1 MYQQRKE
8 RTKEQLPWWRRL
20 QISELGLRIVLVSVI
35 LVGGFGY
42 LVLTTA
48 VATHGLK
55 VKDLSDQ
62 LDHLALQRA
71 ELQAEVDRLQSM
83 TRLERVTSSLDL
95 VRVSQI
101 DYVTTGSGAVAAR

>member
-1 MYQQRKE
+1 MYQRKE
-8 RTKEQLPWWRRL
+8 RTKEQLPWWKRL
-20 QISELGLRIVLVSVI
+20 QISELGLRIVLIGVV
-35 LVGGFGY
+35 LVGGFSY

-62 LDHLALQRA
+62 LDQLASQRAALQV
-71 ELQAEVDRLQSM
+71 EVDRLQSM
-83 TRLERVTSSLDL
+83 QRLERVTSSLDL
-95 VRVSQI
+95 VRVSQV